1 MDGVGTY
8 PEWRAGELRKSEEYS
23 MGFSS
28 FELDFTK
35 IEEDL
40 FSKLLKL
47 QSEEEEG
54 RLEEFI
60 GGGDVGKR
68 VVEAVLRN

>member
-8 PEWRAGELRKSEEYS
+8 PEWKAGELRKSEEYS

-47 QSEEEEG
+47 QS
-54 RLEEFI
+54 
-60 GGGDVGKR
+60 
-68 VVEAVLRN
+68 